1 MIETDNIYN
10 MDCIEGMKLMA
21 DGSVD
26 AVIADMPYGVL
37 NKNNGAAHWDRQI
50 PFDALW
56 EQYRRI
62 TKPESP
68 IILFA
73 QGIFSARLML
83 SQPKMWRYNLVW
95 QKDRV
100 TGHLNANRMPLRQH
114 EDILVFYDRQP
125 VYHPQMT
132 PCPPERRNHGRRK
145 TEGLTNR
152 CYGVSKPVQVRIADD
167 KYPTSIIA
175 VPKEHKAG
183 TFYHPTQKPVAL
195 IEYLIRTYTNEGDIV
210 LDNCIGS
217 GTTAV
222 AAIRTG
228 RHYIGFDIEPAY
240 CEIARKRIQEERE
253 RGSETKEGEIRET
266 KK

>member
-1 MIETDNIYN
+1 MIETDKLYN

-26 AVIADMPYGVL
+26 AVIADLPYGVL
-37 NKNNGAAHWDRQI
+37 NRRNSSAGWDKLI
-50 PFDALW
+50 PLEPLW
-56 EQYRRI
+56 KQYRRI
-62 TKPESP
+62 TKPDSP

-83 SQPKMWRYNLVW
+83 SQPRMWRYNLVW
-95 QKDRV
+95 HKDRV
-100 TGHLNANRMPLRQH
+100 TGHLNVKRMPLRQH
-114 EDILVFYDRQP
+114 EDIIVFYARQP

-132 PCPPERRNHGRRK
+132 PCPPERRNHSRRMTDK
-145 TEGLTNR
+145 NFTNR
-152 CYGVSKPVQVRIADD
+152 CYGEMKTVPVRMADD
-167 KYPTSIIA
+167 KYPTSVISI
-175 VPKEHKAG
+175 PKEHRIGA
-183 TFYHPTQKPVAL
+183 FYHPTQKPVAL

-228 RHYIGFDIEPAY
+228 RHYIGFEKEKAY
-240 CEIARKRIQEERE
+240 CEIAERRIREEQER
-253 RGSETKEGEIRET
+253 RNGTKEGE
-266 KK
+266 

>member
-21 DGSVD
+21 DGSVN

-50 PFDALW
+50 PLDALW
-56 EQYRRI
+56 EQFRRI

-114 EDILVFYDRQP
+114 EDIIVFYDRQP

-132 PCPPERRNHGRRK
+132 YKPEKKNHPRGMFKRI
-145 TEGLTNR
+145 TNR
-152 CYGVSKPVQVRIADD
+152 CYGAMKPTPSHISDW
-167 KYPTSIIA
+167 KYPTSVIPI
-175 VPKEHKAG
+175 PKEHKTGA
-183 TFYHPTQKPVAL
+183 FYHPTQKPVAL
-195 IEYLIRTYTNEGDIV
+195 MEYLIRTYTNEGDVV

-222 AAIRTG
+222 AAVRTG